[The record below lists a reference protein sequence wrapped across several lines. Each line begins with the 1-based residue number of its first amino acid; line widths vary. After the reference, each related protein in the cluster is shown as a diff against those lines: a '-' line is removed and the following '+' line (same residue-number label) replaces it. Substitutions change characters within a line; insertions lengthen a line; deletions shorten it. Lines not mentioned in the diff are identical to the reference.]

1 MIEIIAYL
9 TMVIDHIWAIFF
21 PNEMIFRY
29 IWRISF
35 PLFAYGLVRGYRN
48 TKKLEKYFIRLSIFS
63 LVSQIPYEFAFD
75 TKILNIWFTL
85 LVWILLLMIY
95 DINFK
100 MLKNKILSSIL
111 KLILIAFFSYF
122 AEKLN
127 IVYGSYWVLSI
138 LVIHIFYEKY
148 YLIPAYLVLNTIF
161 YEKIQFYSIL
171 WVLVLF
177 IPKINSVKIKLP
189 RYFKYW
195 FYPVHLALFVIIK
208 YFLHL

>member
-21 PNEMIFRY
+21 PSEMIFRY

-35 PLFAYGLVRGYRN
+35 PLFAYWLVRGYRN

-100 MLKNKILSSIL
+100 MLKNKILSFIL
-111 KLILIAFFSYF
+111 KLILITFFCYF

-127 IVYGSYWVLSI
+127 IVYGTYWVLSI

-148 YLIPAYLVLNTIF
+148 YLIPAYLLLNMIF

-177 IPKINSVKIKLP
+177 IPKINSVKINLP

-195 FYPVHLALFVIIK
+195 FYPVHLAVFVIIK
-208 YFLHL
+208 YFL